1 MTKTMLAALA
11 AFALAQQSGAWR
23 ASLPVGVEVAE
34 QGGRVTIRNAASVGA
49 DLWREDSRALSGT
62 YTVRATLRKLGGRQ
76 HEGYGLIFGGSNLGT
91 DSARYSYVMIRGD
104 GGVLVKK
111 RDGAATPVV
120 RDWTTAAAVHPD
132 DAQNRAENV
141 LEVVVGPREVAV
153 HVNGTEVARVPAAE
167 LLTSGAV
174 GLRVSHQMQVEVQ
187 GFEAGQR

>member
-1 MTKTMLAALA
+1 MTKTMLVALA
-11 AFALAQQSGAWR
+11 AFALARQSGAWR
-23 ASLPVGVEVAE
+23 ASLPAGVEVAE
-34 QGGRVTIRNAASVGA
+34 QGGRVTIRNAARAGA
-49 DLWREDSRALSGT
+49 DLWREGSRALSGT

-132 DAQNRAENV
+132 DAQHRAENV

>member
-1 MTKTMLAALA
+1 VTNTVLAALA
-11 AFALAQQSGAWR
+11 ALALAPQSGAWR
-23 ASLPVGVEVAE
+23 TSLPAGVEVAE
-34 QGGRVTIRNAASVGA
+34 QGSRVTIRNAARVGA
-49 DLWREDSRALSGT
+49 DLWREGSRALSGT

-141 LEVVVGPREVAV
+141 LEVVVGPGEVAV
-153 HVNGTEVARVPAAE
+153 RVNGAEVARVPAAG
-167 LLTSGAV
+167 LFTSGVV
-174 GLRVSHQMQVEVQ
+174 GLRVSHQMQVAVE
-187 GFEAGQR
+187 GLEAAGR

>member
-11 AFALAQQSGAWR
+11 AFALARQSGAWR
-23 ASLPVGVEVAE
+23 ASLPAGIEVAE
-34 QGGRVTIRNAASVGA
+34 QGGRVTIRNAARVGA
-49 DLWREDSRALSGT
+49 DLWREGSRALSGT

-111 RDGAATPVV
+111 RDGAAASVV
-120 RDWTTAAAVHPD
+120 RDWTAAAAVHPD

-153 HVNGTEVARVPAAE
+153 HVNGSEVARVPAAE

-187 GFEAGQR
+187 GFEADQR

>member
-1 MTKTMLAALA
+1 MTKTMLVALT
-11 AFALAQQSGAWR
+11 AFALARQSGAWR
-23 ASLPVGVEVAE
+23 ASLPAGVEVAE
-34 QGGRVTIRNAASVGA
+34 QGGRVTIRNAARAGA
-49 DLWREDSRALSGT
+49 DLWREGSRALSGT

-132 DAQNRAENV
+132 DAQNRAENL

>member
-1 MTKTMLAALA
+1 MTKTMLVALA
-11 AFALAQQSGAWR
+11 AFALARQSGAWR
-23 ASLPVGVEVAE
+23 ASLPAGVDVAE
-34 QGGRVTIRNAASVGA
+34 QGGRVTIRNAARVGA
-49 DLWREDSRALSGT
+49 DLWREGARALSGT

-111 RDGAATPVV
+111 RDGAAAPVV
-120 RDWTTAAAVHPD
+120 RDWTAAAAVHPD

-187 GFEAGQR
+187 GFEADQR

>member
-1 MTKTMLAALA
+1 MTKTMLVALA
-11 AFALAQQSGAWR
+11 AFALARQSGAWR

-34 QGGRVTIRNAASVGA
+34 QGGRVTIRNAARAGA
-49 DLWREDSRALSGT
+49 DLWREGSRALSGT
-62 YTVRATLRKLGGRQ
+62 YTVSATLRKLGGRQ
-76 HEGYGLIFGGSNLGT
+76 HEGYGLIFGASNLGT

-120 RDWTTAAAVHPD
+120 RDWTTAAAVHRD

-141 LEVVVGPREVAV
+141 LEVVVAPREVAV